1 MKNLIKKIEKIIVS
15 LKRQYQNC
23 FKEIDCPLFTS
34 DEIKGKISAYQD
46 CLNLLN
52 QYNIITAPK
61 QIKLSEIVE
70 KLKNNYSYDN
80 ITIERNST
88 YTRIIGRTQHHLYS
102 TTETLFDID
111 FNKTLD
117 KPNFHYKWL
126 YTLWIAGTIIE
137 DDLECDE

>member
-1 MKNLIKKIEKIIVS
+1 MKNLIEKIEKIIIS
-15 LKRQYQNC
+15 LKKQYQNC
-23 FKEIDCPLFTS
+23 FEEIDCPLFTS

-61 QIKLSEIVE
+61 SIKLSEIVSRLINATE
-70 KLKNNYSYDN
+70 NKF
-80 ITIERNST
+80 TIERVQHFIVILFVDEPIL
-88 YTRIIGRTQHHLYS
+88 RIDIPENKIGEILADCFDD
-102 TTETLFDID
+102 TL
-111 FNKTLD
+111 N
-117 KPNFHYKWL
+117 KWL

>member
-1 MKNLIKKIEKIIVS
+1 MKNLIDEIEKALQDTEKLYRHTSEVYNGYLKSHYRGKMEAYMNILES
-15 LKRQYQNC
+15 LK
-23 FKEIDCPLFTS
+23 D
-34 DEIKGKISAYQD
+34 
-46 CLNLLN
+46 
-52 QYNIITAPK
+52 YNIITAPK

-102 TTETLFDID
+102 TTETLFDIN

-117 KPNFHYKWL
+117 KPNFKYKWL
-126 YTLWIAGTIIE
+126 YTLWISGTEIV